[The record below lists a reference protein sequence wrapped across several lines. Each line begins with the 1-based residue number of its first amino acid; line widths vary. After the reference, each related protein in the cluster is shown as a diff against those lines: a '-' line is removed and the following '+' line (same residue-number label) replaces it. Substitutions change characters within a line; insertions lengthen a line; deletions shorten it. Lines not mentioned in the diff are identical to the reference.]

1 MHLLAIIT
9 ENQDEKNPVGWFEI
23 YVKDMDRARLFYE
36 HVFNIRLETS
46 DSPVPNIEML
56 SFPMVMA
63 LNGASGALVKMAD
76 FYPGGNSVLVYF
88 SCKDCALEAARIVPA
103 GGKIKQQKMVIGEY
117 GFIAHAHNSEG
128 NMFGLHSPK

>member
-36 HVFNIRLETS
+36 PVFNIRLETS
-46 DSPVPNIEML
+46 DSPVPGIEML

-76 FYPGGNSVLVYF
+76 FSPAGNSILVYF

-103 GGKIKQQKMVIGEY
+103 GGKIEHEKMVIGEY
-117 GFIAHAHNSEG
+117 GFIVLAYDSEG
-128 NMFGLHSPK
+128 NMFGLHSLK